1 MAMYALSWQRPAW
14 AAEKLGKPVG
24 RAVSPYRSSDYKS
37 VKETADHINSLCP
50 QMDCDV
56 QVYR

>member
-1 MAMYALSWQRPAW
+1 MYALSWCRSEW

-37 VKETADHINSLCP
+37 VKQVADYINSICP
-50 QMDCDV
+50 AMSCDV
-56 QVYR
+56 RVFR